1 MSLKPNVSRPAARPP
16 GELKKTDRTRATI
29 LEVARQLFAERGPA
43 VTVREVAAAA
53 GIDPAFVIRYFRSK
67 DELFLQAREFRLQL
81 PPVNAGDA
89 VHVGERLVRHF
100 LALWEGPQADMAILL
115 RSAASNEASAQQMQ
129 DIFTTQ
135 VMPVIEKLGTR
146 ASAGRRAGLVA
157 TQLLGL
163 ALCRYVLRL
172 PPIAQMK
179 QEDIVKFVVPTIQR
193 YALGSARTYGLVEP
207 AQRGARLSPSMK
219 ARQAWLASVWLRQ
232 LCASARKAGR
242 TSRGMVPS
250 SGSSATAARWSA

>member
-1 MSLKPNVSRPAARPP
+1 M
-16 GELKKTDRTRATI
+16 
-29 LEVARQLFAERGPA
+29 
-43 VTVREVAAAA
+43 A
-53 GIDPAFVIRYFRSK
+53 GII
-67 DELFLQAREFRLQL
+67 
-81 PPVNAGDA
+81 GDA

-100 LALWEGPQADMAILL
+100 LALWEGPQADMAMAVLL

-135 VMPVIEKLGTR
+135 VMPVIAKLGAR

-179 QEDIVKFVVPTIQR
+179 QEDIVKFVGPTIQR
-193 YALGSARTYGLVEP
+193 YALGSA
-207 AQRGARLSPSMK
+207 
-219 ARQAWLASVWLRQ
+219 
-232 LCASARKAGR
+232 
-242 TSRGMVPS
+242 
-250 SGSSATAARWSA
+250 